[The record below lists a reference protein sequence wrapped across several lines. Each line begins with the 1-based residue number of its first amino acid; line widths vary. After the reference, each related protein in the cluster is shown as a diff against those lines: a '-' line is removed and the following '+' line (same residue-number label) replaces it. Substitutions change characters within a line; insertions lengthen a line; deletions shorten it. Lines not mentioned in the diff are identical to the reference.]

1 MLAGSPRLG
10 RFTKFSTAVEK
21 LVEISGFPAGLV
33 RRTRQIPV
41 FSAGNGPIQAFRHGF
56 FPAIPVTSA

>member
-1 MLAGSPRLG
+1 LG

-21 LVEISGFPAGLV
+21 LVEILGFPAGLV

-41 FSAGNGPIQAFRHGF
+41 FSAGNRPIPAFRDGF
-56 FPAIPVTSA
+56 FQTIPVTSA